1 MVYRMSTSQLAVK
14 LGKAKQNLARSDL
27 NNLNFSQMVS
37 MGLPDVRKFP
47 FLEAPPPESIENS
60 ILVLKEQD
68 AMAEDESLTLI
79 GKVLAN
85 LPGKNYSRCFKNVS
99 RMVAKLTRQ
108 Q

>member
-1 MVYRMSTSQLAVK
+1 MVCRLNPPQLAVK
-14 LGKAKQNLARSDL
+14 LGKVKQNLARSDL

-85 LPGKNYSRCFKNVS
+85 LPGKNYSRCFKNILSTVP
-99 RMVAKLTRQ
+99 KLTRQ